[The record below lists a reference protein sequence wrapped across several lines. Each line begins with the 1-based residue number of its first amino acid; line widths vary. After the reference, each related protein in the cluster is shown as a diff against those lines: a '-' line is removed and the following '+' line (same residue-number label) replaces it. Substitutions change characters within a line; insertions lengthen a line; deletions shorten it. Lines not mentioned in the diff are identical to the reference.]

1 MFIMFEYCLL
11 SCLIFAL
18 VFFMYR
24 FTFFSCFY
32 FLIFCNLSGCATLSK
47 DQCTVGDWRAIGKA
61 DGQQGY
67 LLTYFEKHK
76 SACLDHKIKAN
87 KAQYIQ
93 GRVEGLQS
101 YCKIQHQIDLGIRG
115 KRYSPVCSGNVVPL
129 LKEGNQLGYK
139 VYTVMNDHD
148 NTLQQIS
155 EVRYQLRSKNI
166 KEAEVTRLE
175 AEESRL
181 LDQSRRLQ
189 KEIERLK
196 TDGAKALTA
205 KARAFYKRS

>member
-1 MFIMFEYCLL
+1 MLGLCFG
-11 SCLIFAL
+11 
-18 VFFMYR
+18 VFMYR
-24 FTFFSCFY
+24 FSFFSCFY
-32 FLIFCNLSGCATLSK
+32 FLIVCNLSGCATLSK
-47 DQCTVGDWRAIGKA
+47 DQCKVGDWRAIGKA
-61 DGQQGY
+61 DGQLGY

-93 GRVEGLQS
+93 GRNEGLQS

-115 KRYSPVCSGNVVPL
+115 KRYSPVCSGSVVPL

-139 VYTVMNDHD
+139 VYTVKNDHD
-148 NTLQQIS
+148 NTLHQIS
-155 EVRYQLRSKNI
+155 EVRSQLQSKNI
-166 KEAEVTRLE
+166 KETEVRRLE
-175 AEESRL
+175 AEEI
-181 LDQSRRLQ
+181 RLQ
-189 KEIERLK
+189 DQEQRLRNEIERLK